1 MQSNRKSKVKPGCL
15 MIAKIAEEKNPVI
28 CIFQELTFATVKD
41 WLFFLGFYFFRF
53 PGSRKLLKILRYFF
67 ADREKK
73 RKKAKCPNV
82 KSITSKHLVANGI

>member
-53 PGSRKLLKILRYFF
+53 PGSRMLLKIFLRIV
-67 ADREKK
+67 KK
-73 RKKAKCPNV
+73 KERKQNAQMLKV
-82 KSITSKHLVANGI
+82 

>member
-1 MQSNRKSKVKPGCL
+1 MQSNRKSKVKHGCL

-53 PGSRKLLKILRYFF
+53 PGSRMLLKILRYFF
-67 ADREKK
+67 ADSEKK
-73 RKKAKCPNV
+73 ERKQNAQILKV
-82 KSITSKHLVANGI
+82 

>member
-15 MIAKIAEEKNPVI
+15 MIAKIAEEKNPMI

-53 PGSRKLLKILRYFF
+53 PGSRMLLFWGIFLRIV
-67 ADREKK
+67 KK
-73 RKKAKCPNV
+73 KERKQNAQMLKV
-82 KSITSKHLVANGI
+82 